1 MGACG
6 GKFRGDGS
14 KLVPKVG
21 QVGGLRRL
29 DEEFVD
35 DGLDV
40 VESGDGREWCS
51 ARRAEGPACDGEE
64 EGRLYD
70 LERDAAIVE
79 GAGQLAVTAAQVA
92 GGSWSEAIEVEDS
105 LDVEPARVR

>member
-1 MGACG
+1 MAGGG

-21 QVGGLRRL
+21 QVAGFRRL

-51 ARRAEGPACDGEE
+51 VGRAEGPASDGEE
-64 EGRLYD
+64 ERRLYD
-70 LERDAAIVE
+70 LERDAALLEWARQPAITSAQ
-79 GAGQLAVTAAQVA
+79 GAGGA
-92 GGSWSEAIEVEDS
+92 WSEATEVE
-105 LDVEPARVR
+105 

>member
-1 MGACG
+1 MAGGG

-14 KLVPKVG
+14 KVVPKVG
-21 QVGGLRRL
+21 QVAGFRRL

-51 ARRAEGPACDGEE
+51 VGRAEGPASDGEE

-70 LERDAAIVE
+70 FERDAAIVE
-79 GAGQLAVTAAQVA
+79 GAGQLAITAAPVA
-92 GGSWSEAIEVEDS
+92 GGCWSQAED
-105 LDVEPARVR
+105 VQ